1 MQKDDF
7 YLHIKYPSVCLI
19 AIAHMIFKHMK
30 DIKINAHLYYE
41 PTEVYREKKKEKFQK
56 NTRSDMKI
64 QKYCE
69 AQGKGQGKGWNQEGH
84 SKVIYGWWMVD
95 GGYPFPDALH

>member
-19 AIAHMIFKHMK
+19 AIAHRICKHMN

-41 PTEVYREKKKEKFQK
+41 PTEVYREKKEEEV
-56 NTRSDMKI
+56 N
-64 QKYCE
+64 
-69 AQGKGQGKGWNQEGH
+69 H
-84 SKVIYGWWMVD
+84 
-95 GGYPFPDALH
+95 L